1 MQDVADFEALVA
13 RKDEAGFRVGVERL
27 TDADL
32 PAGDVT
38 IAVAWS
44 GLNYKD
50 GLACHE
56 NGQVVRSY
64 PMVPGIDL
72 AGTVVA
78 SSDTR
83 FQPGDD
89 VLATSFDL
97 GVQHWGGFAARARV
111 PADWVVPLPA
121 GLSVRESM
129 ILGTAGL
136 TAAMALARLE
146 QHGLRPGR
154 GPVLVTGASGGVGS
168 AAVAILAKAGYE
180 VAASTGK
187 PEAAAYLQELGAAE
201 IIDRAEMAE
210 APDRPLD
217 KQRWAGVVDSVGG
230 TTLARALTQV
240 RQGGA
245 AAAIGLAGGA
255 ALPTSVHPFILRGV
269 SLLGIDSAWWPAAER
284 PALWQRLATD
294 WRPAQLEA
302 MVDREVGLADV
313 PEQAARILAGGVRG
327 RVLVRTGG

>member
-1 MQDVADFEALVA
+1 MTQFDALVA
-13 RKDEAGFRVGVERL
+13 RNDAAGFQLQIERL
-27 TDADL
+27 TEHDL
-32 PAGDVT
+32 PPGDVT
-38 IAVAWS
+38 VAVQWS

-50 GLACHE
+50 GLACRPD
-56 NGQVVRSY
+56 GKVVRSY

-72 AGTVVA
+72 AGTVIA
-78 SSDTR
+78 STDAR
-83 FQPGDD
+83 FKPGDE

-121 GLSVRESM
+121 GLTLREAM

-136 TAAMALARLE
+136 TAAMSLVRLE
-146 QHGLRPGR
+146 HNGLKPGQ

-180 VAASTGK
+180 AVASTGK
-187 PEAAAYLQELGAAE
+187 AEAAAYLRELGATDVISRDETA
-201 IIDRAEMAE
+201 
-210 APDRPLD
+210 APPSRPLD
-217 KQRWAGVVDSVGG
+217 KQRWAAVIDSVGG
-230 TTLARALTQV
+230 TTLARALTQT

-245 AAAIGLAGGA
+245 VAAIGLAGGA
-255 ALPTSVHPFILRGV
+255 ALSTTVHPFILRGV

-284 PALWQRLATD
+284 PALWQRLATEWKPD
-294 WRPAQLEA
+294 QLER